1 MRRPIPHL
9 IILLSLI
16 LACLFSSCATFYKE
30 PAVTPA
36 QALST
41 ITENRGQS
49 YTPNTIRLTA
59 KVDYYDGSQNKRVVG
74 RDFVI
79 SAQAPASLRV
89 TLSSFDK
96 ALSTLVTDG
105 NTFGMLDAMNDVFV
119 TGLATPAN
127 LAQLLP
133 LYLSAHDIFRVLTA
147 QYPDANVVPN
157 PPADLQWN
165 TAVGAYQLEL
175 PLTDGRIERV
185 FFAYPSGDIIKMT
198 ISRGDET
205 QYEFTASDFDTFH
218 PEIDDDLDED
228 VAAAMAES
236 PRSIRLPKTVIFKLK
251 PEKTDVR
258 LRIESYTL
266 DCDFS
271 PQVFNLLPPQGIRI
285 IVLHDDSV
293 PLTPNNSPQNALEQQ
308 EPNED

>member
-9 IILLSLI
+9 SILLFL
-16 LACLFSSCATFYKE
+16 LFACFLSSCATFYKE

-36 QALST
+36 QALTT

-49 YTPNTIRLTA
+49 YAPNTIRLTA

-147 QYPDANVVPN
+147 QYPDDNVVPN
-157 PPADLQWN
+157 PSSDLQWN
-165 TAVGAYQLEL
+165 TEVGAYQLEL

-198 ISRGDET
+198 ISRDDET
-205 QYEFTASDFDTFH
+205 LYEFTASDFDTFH

-236 PRSIRLPKTVIFKLK
+236 PRSLRLPKTVIFKLK

-266 DCDFS
+266 DCEFS
-271 PQVFNLLPPQGIRI
+271 PQVFTLMPPQGIRI
-285 IVLHDDSV
+285 VVLHDD
-293 PLTPNNSPQNALEQQ
+293 
-308 EPNED
+308 